1 MAVATFIMRLSKSTQ
16 SSNCFKEAA
25 DRIGRVY
32 LHPDFM
38 KGEKLI
44 VQITTSRANFSSGG
58 YQTKMVPYK
67 KTVNKVRF
75 VEDVN
80 ETGELGDLYVSKK
93 VLSYLGV
100 GEEEAIEVKINMEED
115 SNAAAMA

>member
-38 KGEKLI
+38 KGEKLT
-44 VQITTSRANFSSGG
+44 VQITTDKSDFSSGG
-58 YQTKMVPYK
+58 YQTKMIPYK
-67 KTVNKVRF
+67 KTANKIRF

-80 ETGELGDLYVSKK
+80 ETGELGDLYVSKNI
-93 VLSYLGV
+93 LSYLGV
-100 GEEEAIEVKINMEED
+100 GEEEAIVVKISMEENN
-115 SNAAAMA
+115 NAAALS

>member
-1 MAVATFIMRLSKSTQ
+1 MAVATFVMRLSKSTQ

-38 KGEKLI
+38 SGDKLN
-44 VQITTSRANFSSGG
+44 VQITTDKSDILAGG
-58 YQTKMVPYK
+58 YHTMMVPYK
-67 KTVNKVRF
+67 ETANKIRF

-80 ETGELGDLYVSKK
+80 EAGELGDLYVSKT
-93 VLSYLGV
+93 VLSYLGIRKEEKIAVRISV
-100 GEEEAIEVKINMEED
+100 GEEN
-115 SNAAAMA
+115 NAAVMA

>member
-1 MAVATFIMRLSKSTQ
+1 MAIATFIMRLSKSTQ

-38 KGEKLI
+38 KGEKLT
-44 VQITTSRANFSSGG
+44 VQITTSKADFLPGG
-58 YQTKMVPYK
+58 YQTKMAPYK
-67 KTVNKVRF
+67 KTANKIRF
-75 VEDVN
+75 VEEVN
-80 ETGELGDLYVSKK
+80 EAGELGDLYVSKN

-100 GEEEAIEVKINMEED
+100 GEDESIEVRICMEED
-115 SNAAAMA
+115 NNAAAMA